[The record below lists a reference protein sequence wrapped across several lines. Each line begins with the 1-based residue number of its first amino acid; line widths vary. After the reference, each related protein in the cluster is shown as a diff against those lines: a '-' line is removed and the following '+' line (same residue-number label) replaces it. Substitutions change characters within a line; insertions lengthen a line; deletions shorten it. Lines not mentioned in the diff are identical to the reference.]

1 LLQTNKQTTNKEAN
15 NFAPFVFFALRI
27 NQVISKSN
35 LPSYPFEFAKAK
47 KEEEDE
53 EEEAEGGPTKPCCC
67 TYTTTLSGENSN
79 ICRFIH
85 THYTISPA
93 KLVK

>member
-1 LLQTNKQTTNKEAN
+1 L
-15 NFAPFVFFALRI
+15 FFALHI

-47 KEEEDE
+47 KEEEE
-53 EEEAEGGPTKPCCC
+53 EEGGPTKPCCC
-67 TYTTTLSGENSN
+67 TLHTTLSGENSN